1 MSHRILQLEAERR
14 SARLV
19 RDQAHREFR
28 TLKSRIPKETQKLAT
43 ALLEDLRT
51 QSRERRNRPFDSI
64 EDYLQWLA
72 AVSSESAT
80 RFEAIDSDT
89 GRLALAELR
98 LMVANDT
105 VCVINRELT
114 RLQGEKANW
123 LARRGDSVFARE
135 TRFRTTTAA
144 G

>member
-1 MSHRILQLEAERR
+1 
-14 SARLV
+14 
-19 RDQAHREFR
+19 
-28 TLKSRIPKETQKLAT
+28 
-43 ALLEDLRT
+43 LEDLRT